1 MFSFLHTYLPAV
13 HNKAIANLDHF
24 CNFFVYLFTPIVFFL
39 FMFAS
44 FFLFRMVD
52 DDSFWRTSH
61 FWIQWL

>member
-52 DDSFWRTSH
+52 DDSF
-61 FWIQWL
+61 